1 MIRSDTTTASWD
13 AMFDSLAHATRRR
26 VLAELIDSAD
36 VSVDSL
42 SRRTAPDASPETTR
56 TALYHAHLPKL
67 ERNGFIWWDREEDA
81 VGRGPRW
88 DTAESVLAAADYPTE
103 RLTPRP

>member
-1 MIRSDTTTASWD
+1 MIRGDTTTASWN

-26 VLAELIDSAD
+26 VLAELTDSAD

-42 SRRTAPDASPETTR
+42 SRRTDPDASPETTR
-56 TALYHAHLPKL
+56 TTLYHAHLPKL
-67 ERNGFIWWDREEDA
+67 ERNGFIWWDRENDT

-88 DTAESVLAAADYPTE
+88 ETAESVLTAADYLTGRPTS
-103 RLTPRP
+103 RP